1 MSETLKQWRLK
12 SAGSR
17 TYFFDLKETRNQNT
31 MLQIT
36 ESKPKGKD
44 EDGFEQNRIF
54 LFSEDFEAWFKTL
67 GEVYRHLKANPRQ
80 AKPPGQWDGEK
91 RNRSE
96 GANAPSGAP
105 NVPPGRRDSSQNT
118 RRTCSDS
125 RPRC

>member
-1 MSETLKQWRLK
+1 MLESLKQWRLK

-17 TYFFDLKETRNQNT
+17 TYFFDLKETRNKNT

-44 EDGFEQNRIF
+44 EEGFEQNRIF

-67 GEVYRHLKANPRQ
+67 GEVYRHLKANPNQ

-96 GANAPSGAP
+96 GSNGRDRSPNGARVQR
-105 NVPPGRRDSSQNT
+105 NSSQNK
-118 RRTCSDS
+118 RRAWSDS
-125 RPRC
+125 RQGR

>member
-1 MSETLKQWRLK
+1 MLETLKQWRLK

-17 TYFFDLKETRNQNT
+17 TYFFDLKETRNKNT

-44 EDGFEQNRIF
+44 EEGFEQNRIF

-91 RNRSE
+91 RSRSE
-96 GANAPSGAP
+96 RGDSRNGSPNGAR
-105 NVPPGRRDSSQNT
+105 VRRDSSQNK
-118 RRTCSDS
+118 RRAWSDS

>member
-1 MSETLKQWRLK
+1 MLETLKQWRLK

-17 TYFFDLKETRNQNT
+17 TYFFDRKETRNKNT

-44 EDGFEQNRIF
+44 EEGFEQNRIF

-91 RNRSE
+91 RSRSE
-96 GANAPSGAP
+96 RGNGRNGEP
-105 NVPPGRRDSSQNT
+105 NVPRGRRDSSENK
-118 RRTCSDS
+118 RRAWSDS
-125 RPRC
+125 RPG